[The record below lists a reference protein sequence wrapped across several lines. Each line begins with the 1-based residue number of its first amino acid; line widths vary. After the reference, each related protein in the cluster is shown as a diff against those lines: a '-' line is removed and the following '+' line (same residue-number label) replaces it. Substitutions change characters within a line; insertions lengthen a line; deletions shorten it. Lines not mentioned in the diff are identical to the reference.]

1 MNDLISTPIPIPIIK
16 PADWEQWW
24 SLWNKEMRY
33 IPKISK
39 NPNQNAVLWRG
50 FDIYVK
56 EGIDAELKT
65 NYRAANVNCPELF
78 PSIFN
83 NLDKFPIDIEIVR
96 AVSSVSTVFPH
107 CDFEPGGISV
117 RSMLYDNNLSST
129 FYYKFNNKT
138 VYQQLPTDTNT
149 WCFYDNKTLHGTDW
163 FSGHSKILITYIGMK
178 KENLDQH
185 LLKSASQYPNYTVR
199 S

>member
-1 MNDLISTPIPIPIIK
+1 
-16 PADWEQWW
+16 
-24 SLWNKEMRY
+24 
-33 IPKISK
+33 
-39 NPNQNAVLWRG
+39 
-50 FDIYVK
+50 
-56 EGIDAELKT
+56 
-65 NYRAANVNCPELF
+65 
-78 PSIFN
+78 
-83 NLDKFPIDIEIVR
+83 
-96 AVSSVSTVFPH
+96 
-107 CDFEPGGISV
+107 
-117 RSMLYDNNLSST
+117 MLYDNNLEST
-129 FYYKFNNKT
+129 FYYKFNNKK